1 MYTDRN
7 NPLIVQGDATI
18 LLEVLNPAFEEAR
31 DSLLRFANLE
41 KSPEYIH
48 TYRLTPV
55 SLWNAASSGMTG
67 SDITGELKRFAKYEI
82 PQNIFAQ
89 INEWLARYGRLKLL
103 RTGSRLMLKAED
115 PDLFSEITRNKHLKK
130 YIYSVVSDTGAL
142 LLEWSRGQV
151 KKECIDLGYPVVDM
165 AGYSHGDPCGFEVK
179 GSLSFREYQRDSV
192 SVFMNYE
199 KTGGSGVVVLPCGA
213 GKTVVGMG
221 VMEQVGETSLI
232 LVTNITA
239 ARQWKR
245 ELLDK
250 TTLPEDHIGEYSGE
264 IKETKPVT
272 IATYQ
277 ILTYRRRKGGDFIH
291 LEALNRQNWGLVIY
305 DEVHLLPAPVFRFA
319 TEVQSKR
326 RLGLT
331 ATLIREDG
339 REKDVFSL
347 IGPKV
352 FDMPW
357 KVLEKQGWISGV
369 TCTEIRTDLPRDEMK
384 KYALEGNRERFKRAS
399 VNKNKTGI
407 IEYLLSKHKG
417 DNILIIGHYLK
428 QLEYIAGRWGL
439 TLITGR
445 MKNTE
450 RDKFYDMFRR
460 QELRILVVSKVA
472 NFAVDLPD
480 ANIAVQV
487 SGTFG
492 SRQEEAQ
499 RLGRILRP
507 KVNKKAHFY
516 SLVTR
521 DTVEADFAE
530 KRQLFLTEQGY
541 SYEIISA
548 EDLLEKNSPH
558 GESGENI

>member
-1 MYTDRN
+1 MYPDRK
-7 NPLIVQGDATI
+7 NPLIVQGDSTI
-18 LLEVLNPAFEEAR
+18 LLEVLNPVFEEAR
-31 DSLLRFANLE
+31 DSLLRYANLE

-55 SLWNAASSGMTG
+55 SLWNAASSGMNG
-67 SDITGELKRFAKYEI
+67 SDIIGELKRFAKYEI
-82 PQNIFAQ
+82 PPNIFIQ
-89 INEWLARYGRLKLL
+89 INEWLSRYGKLRLL
-103 RTGSRLMLKAED
+103 RTDSHLMLKADD
-115 PDLFSEITRNKHLKK
+115 PDLFLEITRNKWIKK
-130 YIYSVVSDTGAL
+130 YIYKVVSDTSAL

-165 AGYSHGDPCGFEVK
+165 AGYSHGDPCGFDIK
-179 GSLSFREYQRDSV
+179 DRISFREYQIDSI

-199 KTGGSGVVVLPCGA
+199 KTGGSGVIVLPCGA

-221 VMEQVGETSLI
+221 IMEKVGETVLV
-232 LVTNITA
+232 LVTNVTA
-239 ARQWKR
+239 AHQWKR
-245 ELLDK
+245 ELIDK
-250 TTLPEDHIGEYSGE
+250 TTLPDSQIGEYSGE
-264 IKETKPVT
+264 VKEVKPVT

-277 ILTYRRRKGGDFIH
+277 ILTYRGKKNGNFIH
-291 LEALNRQNWGLVIY
+291 LEVLNKQNWGLVIY

-319 TEVQSKR
+319 TEIQGKR

-331 ATLIREDG
+331 ATLIREDR

-347 IGPKV
+347 IGPKIY
-352 FDMPW
+352 DMPW
-357 KVLEKQGWISGV
+357 KVLEKQGWIASV
-369 TCTEIRTDLPRDEMK
+369 TCTEVRTELPREEMQR
-384 KYALEGNRERFKRAS
+384 YALEDNRERFKRAS
-399 VNKNKTGI
+399 INKNKTEI
-407 IEYLLSKHKG
+407 IKFLLSKHKS

-428 QLEYIAGRWGL
+428 QLEYIAKQWGL
-439 TLITGR
+439 TLITGK
-445 MKNTE
+445 MKNVD

-460 QELRILVVSKVA
+460 QAIRVLVVSKVA

-480 ANIAVQV
+480 ANVAVQI

-507 KVNKKAHFY
+507 KKSKKAFFY
-516 SLVTR
+516 SVVTR
-521 DTVEADFAE
+521 DTVEATFAE

-548 EDLLEKNSPH
+548 GDLLQKTKNAS
-558 GESGENI
+558 

>member
-1 MYTDRN
+1 MYPDRK
-7 NPLIVQGDATI
+7 NPLIVQGDSTI

-55 SLWNAASSGMTG
+55 SLWNAASSSMNG
-67 SDITGELKRFAKYEI
+67 SDIKEELKRFAKYEI
-82 PQNIFAQ
+82 PPNIFVQ
-89 INEWLARYGRLKLL
+89 IDEWLTRYGRLRLL
-103 RTGSRLMLKAED
+103 RTDSHLMLKADD
-115 PDLFSEITRNKHLKK
+115 PDLFLEITRNKRIKK
-130 YIYSVVSDTGAL
+130 YIYKVVSDTGAL

-165 AGYSHGDPCGFEVK
+165 AGYSHGDPCGFDIK
-179 GSLSFREYQRDSV
+179 DRISFREYQRDSI

-199 KTGGSGVVVLPCGA
+199 KTGGSGVIVLPCGA

-221 VMEQVGETSLI
+221 IMSQVGETVLV
-232 LVTNITA
+232 LVTNVTA

-245 ELLDK
+245 ELIDK
-250 TTLPEDHIGEYSGE
+250 TTLSEKEIGEYSGE
-264 IKETKPVT
+264 AKEVKPVT

-277 ILTYRRRKGGDFIH
+277 ILTYRGKKGGNFIH
-291 LEALNRQNWGLVIY
+291 LEVLNKQNWGLVIY

-319 TEVQSKR
+319 TEVQGKR

-331 ATLIREDG
+331 ATLIREDR

-347 IGPKV
+347 IGPKI

-369 TCTEIRTDLPRDEMK
+369 TCTEVRTELPREEMQR
-384 KYALEGNRERFKRAS
+384 YALEDNRERFKRAS
-399 VNKNKTGI
+399 VNKNKIEI
-407 IEYLLSKHKG
+407 IEFLLSKHKS

-428 QLEYIAGRWGL
+428 QLEYIAEQWGL
-439 TLITGR
+439 TLISGR
-445 MKNTE
+445 MKNAE
-450 RDKFYDMFRR
+450 RDKYYDMFR
-460 QELRILVVSKVA
+460 QQTLRILVVSKVA

-480 ANIAVQV
+480 ANVAVQI

-507 KVNKKAHFY
+507 KKSKKAFFY
-516 SLVTR
+516 SVVTR
-521 DTVEADFAE
+521 NTVEAGFAE

-548 EDLLEKNSPH
+548 DDLLQKTADPV
-558 GESGENI
+558 